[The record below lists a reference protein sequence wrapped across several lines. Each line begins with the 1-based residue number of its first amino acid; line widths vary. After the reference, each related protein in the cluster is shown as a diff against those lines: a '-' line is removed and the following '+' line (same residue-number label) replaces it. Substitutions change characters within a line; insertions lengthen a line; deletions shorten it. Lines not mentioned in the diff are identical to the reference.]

1 MACRCNIIPSDVLSR
16 LAQDESI
23 GQEARKRMIETM
35 ALDAKLRKLRRV
47 NAEISRTAIR
57 ANSIAGFAQLAA
69 NPVVSVYDCK
79 TTMSLPGSPVANPGA
94 SSDATAARAFTET
107 KAVADFYKRA
117 FGRSS
122 IDDQGMTLIS
132 SIHYGSGYNNAFWNG
147 AQMTYGDGDGS
158 IFVDFTLSED
168 VIAHELTHGV
178 TQHSAAFAYT
188 NEAGGL
194 NESMSDVFGSMF
206 RQWRRGE
213 TAASATWL
221 IGAEILGPDARRGG
235 YTCLRDMADPGARH
249 CLSPQPAH
257 YSGYTPGMGPHSSSG
272 IPNKA
277 FHLFATALGGN
288 SWDKAGKIWYAA
300 LTGNGRTPGSTFKA
314 FADRTRKA
322 AAKLF
327 PGDAAVKAALDAAW
341 NAVGV
346 V

>member
-1 MACRCNIIPSDVLSR
+1 MVCSCNIIPSDVLAR
-16 LAQDESI
+16 LAQDASI
-23 GQEARKRMIETM
+23 SPDGRKRMIETM
-35 ALDAKLRKLRRV
+35 ALDSKLRKLRRV
-47 NAEISRTAIR
+47 NAEISRTATR
-57 ANSIAGFAQLAA
+57 ANSIAGFAQLATA
-69 NPVVSVYDCK
+69 PVVSVYDCK
-79 TTMSLPGSPVANPGA
+79 TTMSLPGSPVSNPGG
-94 SSDATAARAFTET
+94 STDQTAARAFTET
-107 KAVADFYKRA
+107 KAVADFYKAA

-122 IDDQGMTLIS
+122 IDNQGMTLIS
-132 SIHYGSGYNNAFWNG
+132 SIHYGAGYNNAFWNG

-158 IFVDFTLSED
+158 IFVDFTLSQD

-221 IGAEILGPDARRGG
+221 IGAEILGPAARARNF
-235 YTCLRDMADPGARH
+235 TCLRDMANPGATH

-257 YSGYTPGMGPHSSSG
+257 YSGYTPGMDPHYSSG

-277 FHLFATALGGN
+277 FHLLAVALGGN

-322 AAKLF
+322 AAQLF
-327 PGDAAVKAALDAAW
+327 PGDAAVKTALDKAW
-341 NAVGV
+341 KAVGV
-346 V
+346 